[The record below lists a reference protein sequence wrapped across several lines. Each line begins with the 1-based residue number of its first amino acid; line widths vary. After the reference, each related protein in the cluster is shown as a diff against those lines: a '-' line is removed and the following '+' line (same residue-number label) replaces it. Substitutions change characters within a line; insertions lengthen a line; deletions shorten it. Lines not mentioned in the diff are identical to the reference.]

1 MAPLKNPTITL
12 VEPSLELLGGYA
24 DALRQGW
31 SPNTIIDVSADELAA
46 VEEDPVAF
54 IDDLTANRGTI
65 KHADGSETERLPS
78 RLFWISDG
86 EFCGSIGLRFERGT
100 EELPH
105 FVPGHIGYTIVP
117 WKRRRGYATAALG
130 LILPVA
136 RAEGLA
142 RVTVSCDAD
151 NIASEKVIVA
161 NGGVLIEEVLRDAET
176 GKAKLI
182 FRIAT

>member
-1 MAPLKNPTITL
+1 MKKSPIEL
-12 VEPSLELLGGYA
+12 VDPSKKLLPGYA
-24 DALRQGW
+24 DALRKGW

-46 VEEDPVAF
+46 VEADPRAF
-54 IDDLTANRGTI
+54 LDDLTANRGTI

-100 EELPH
+100 EELPP

-117 WKRRRGYATAALG
+117 WKQRRGYATAALG

-151 NIASEKVIVA
+151 NVASEKVIVS

-176 GKAKLI
+176 GKPKLV
-182 FRIAT
+182 FRITT